1 MKKLFY
7 PCLIC
12 ILILL
17 ADGMTRPGLADEKAS
32 PNPTCTIKTSLGDIE
47 VALFVQKAPKTVAN
61 FMGLAEGT
69 KEFVDAKTGKKV
81 KRPFYDGLIYHRV
94 IKDFMIQ
101 GGCPLGTGGGGPGY
115 RFEDEIDAVG
125 LGLDKIKAVDNL
137 GRPHPTLM
145 IRNQKDYDRHLIVPL
160 YNKLGIKS
168 QEELDQRRPEVL
180 RALTEQTVKDVL
192 ENMGYRYSAK
202 GSPYPPKRGVLA
214 MANAGPDTN
223 GSQFFINL
231 VDTKWLTGKHTVF
244 GRVIRGMAIADKI
257 GAVAVDLQGKPVETV
272 VILSIRK
279 N

>member
-1 MKKLFY
+1 MNRFY
-7 PCLIC
+7 YYGLIC
-12 ILILL
+12 SLILL
-17 ADGMTRPGLADEKAS
+17 TDGMTRPGLADEKAS

-81 KRPFYDGLIYHRV
+81 KRPFYDGLIFHRV

-101 GGCPLGTGGGGPGY
+101 GGCPLGTGSGGPGY

-125 LGLDKIKAVDNL
+125 LGLDKIKAVDSL
-137 GRPHPTLM
+137 GQPHPNLM

-168 QEELDQRRPEVL
+168 QEELDQRRSEVL

-202 GSPYPPKRGVLA
+202 GSPHPPKRGVLA
-214 MANAGPDTN
+214 MANAGPNTN

>member
-1 MKKLFY
+1 M
-7 PCLIC
+7 
-12 ILILL
+12 
-17 ADGMTRPGLADEKAS
+17 ARPGLADENAP

-47 VALFVQKAPKTVAN
+47 VELFDQKAPKTVAN

-69 KEFVDAKTGKKV
+69 KEFVDSKTGKKV
-81 KRPFYDGLIYHRV
+81 KRPFYDGLIFHRV

-101 GGCPLGTGGGGPGY
+101 GGCPLGTGSGGPGY

-125 LGLDKIKAVDNL
+125 LGLDKIKAVDSQ
-137 GRPHPTLM
+137 GRAHPILM
-145 IRNQKDYDRHLIVPL
+145 IRDQKDYNKLLIVPL
-160 YNKLGIKS
+160 YKKLGITS
-168 QEELDQRRPEVL
+168 QEEMDQRRPEL
-180 RALTEQTVKDVL
+180 LKALEEQTAQDVL
-192 ENMGYRYSAK
+192 QNMGYRYSAK
-202 GSPYPPKRGVLA
+202 GSPHPLKRGVLA

-231 VDTKWLTGKHTVF
+231 VDTEWLTGKHTVF

-257 GAVAVDLQGKPVETV
+257 GAVAVDQQGKPVETV